1 MNSTDIVRTRIL
13 DITLNTDDYRIKW
26 AGYAVAYYI
35 VSGRAPTAWIQAF
48 QSADVRAMLE
58 YMASGRDLSDK
69 GLMRRAH
76 TYLKRNHGLSI

>member
-1 MNSTDIVRTRIL
+1 MNNSDTISARIR
-13 DITLNTDDYRIKW
+13 DITLHTDDYRVKW

-35 VSGRAPTAWIQAF
+35 VSGRATSDWIRAF
-48 QSADVRAMLE
+48 LEADTRSLLD

-76 TYLKRNHGLSI
+76 TYLKRNHGLSA